1 MALRCMALSIFTTLV
16 QHGER
21 ERERQ
26 RGMVK
31 EVSVCVC
38 ACVCVCICLREHK
51 RYTVDQMLELQPE
64 LTYRSQGIATS
75 SKSPAPSV
83 THELHLNI
91 NN

>member
-1 MALRCMALSIFTTLV
+1 
-16 QHGER
+16 
-21 ERERQ
+21 
-26 RGMVK
+26 MVK